1 MGVARPEDDHIKGR
15 DFFRTAG
22 VKLVVPIDQSYR
34 DAVIIPY
41 AAGISIPLRAS
52 LAVAHIVPGLS
63 LLPRTVREAEAYADV
78 VAQQLRDTGLDAESF
93 VGRGDPAELILQ
105 LVNDLP
111 ADMVIMA
118 TRGRR
123 GMSKIMLGSVADA
136 ILRLCPVPLL
146 LVNADN
152 AVAAQANGTA
162 ANGAA
167 QESPSRAA

>member
-1 MGVARPEDDHIKGR
+1 LQAAD
-15 DFFRTAG
+15 
-22 VKLVVPIDQSYR
+22 VKLVVPIDQSHR

-41 AAGISIPLRAS
+41 AAGISVPLRAS
-52 LAVAHIVPGLS
+52 LAVAHIVPGPLP
-63 LLPRTVREAEAYADV
+63 LPRTVRVAEAYADL
-78 VAQQLRDTGLDAESF
+78 VAQQLRDAGLDAESY

-105 LVNDLP
+105 LVYELP

-123 GMSKIMLGSVADA
+123 GVSKIMLGSVADT

-152 AVAAQANGTA
+152 AAAQANGTVD
-162 ANGAA
+162 ANGKTPEQASQAA
-167 QESPSRAA
+167 

>member
-1 MGVARPEDDHIKGR
+1 LRM
-15 DFFRTAG
+15 AG
-22 VKLVVPIDQSYR
+22 VKLIVPIDRSHR

-52 LAVAHIVPGLS
+52 LAVAHVVSPPGS
-63 LLPRTVREAEAYADV
+63 FLPRAVRQAEAYADL
-78 VAQQLRDTGLDAESF
+78 VAQQLRDAGLEAESF
-93 VGRGDPAELILQ
+93 VGCGDPAELILQ
-105 LVNDLP
+105 LAYDLP

-123 GMSKIMLGSVADA
+123 GVSKIMLGSVADT

-152 AVAAQANGTA
+152 AVAAEANGTA
-162 ANGAA
+162 QANG
-167 QESPSRAA
+167 RAAEQPSQAA